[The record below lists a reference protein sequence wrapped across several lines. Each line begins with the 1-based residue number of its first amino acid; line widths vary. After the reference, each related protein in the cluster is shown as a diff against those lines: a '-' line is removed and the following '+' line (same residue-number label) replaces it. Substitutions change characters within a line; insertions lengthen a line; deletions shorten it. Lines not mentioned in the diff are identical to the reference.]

1 MPGHSEH
8 VNGSD
13 TFYLISVFSEVLHI
27 SRQGW
32 GIAADV
38 NYLLRGHFYDGLE
51 TELITAFSW
60 RVDHDHVGF
69 DVILFVLFRKNLLG
83 FSDEEF
89 YIIETVALR
98 ILSGILDRCRND
110 LDTADF
116 SGFLGEERGDGS
128 DSTVE
133 IPDGLT
139 AV

>member
-1 MPGHSEH
+1 M
-8 VNGSD
+8 
-13 TFYLISVFSEVLHI
+13 FFFI
-27 SRQGW
+27 
-32 GIAADV
+32 
-38 NYLLRGHFYDGLE
+38 
-51 TELITAFSW
+51 
-60 RVDHDHVGF
+60 
-69 DVILFVLFRKNLLG
+69 LFRKNLLG

-116 SGFLGEERGDGS
+116 SGFPGEEGRDGS

-133 IPDGLT
+133 VPDGLT